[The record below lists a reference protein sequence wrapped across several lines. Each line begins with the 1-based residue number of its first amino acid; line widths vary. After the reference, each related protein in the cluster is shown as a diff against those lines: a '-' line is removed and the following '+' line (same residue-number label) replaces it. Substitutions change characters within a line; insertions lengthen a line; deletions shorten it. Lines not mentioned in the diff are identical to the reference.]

1 MHKLT
6 GLVGLLLLTAG
17 SALAQSEFPKVE
29 VAPQFMFIR
38 TPVAGQSLNCA
49 GGGGTFAY
57 NLTSS
62 FGLAADLGYCKTF
75 GNTFGLNDRITGG
88 SEYTYLFGPRLTF
101 RNHTP
106 FHPFFDLNF
115 GGARLAFSCTSTN
128 LNCRNRLA
136 SGDFSE
142 NAFALTV
149 GGGFDVKLNRNVA
162 LRAIQ
167 AEYLYT
173 RFANGCPFNT
183 CINNNQNSF
192 RLKSGIVFG
201 FGGGGN

>member
-29 VAPQFMFIR
+29 VSPAFMFIR
-38 TPVAGQSLNCA
+38 TPVAGKSLNRA

-62 FGLAADLGYCKTF
+62 LGIAADLGYCKTF
-75 GNTFGLNDRITGG
+75 GNTFGLNDKITGG

-106 FHPFFDLNF
+106 FTPFFDLNF
-115 GGARLAFSCTSTN
+115 GGTRLAFSCTSAN
-128 LNCRNRLA
+128 LNCRNHRS
-136 SGDFSE
+136 SGDYSRS
-142 NAFALTV
+142 AMAVSV
-149 GGGFDVKLNRNVA
+149 GGGF
-162 LRAIQ
+162 AINMYRMMSVRS
-167 AEYLYT
+167 A
-173 RFANGCPFNT
+173 
-183 CINNNQNSF
+183 
-192 RLKSGIVFG
+192 
-201 FGGGGN
+201 